1 MSLTCHMCPAVQIIL
16 IWNWLKCL
24 TFLKHPIAET
34 EGSEGRLSHCLGK
47 TPCVQQRMNI
57 WLQDNN
63 KSMPCQRAK
72 AKYCNRF
79 DNKAEPP
86 PSLVLLRIVSFL
98 PSFWIHA
105 SPLPLARVLQTSSQE
120 QRFEHRISAPGDTT
134 FLHSHETA
142 HLERLNQKLVILT
155 QKVPQ
160 DDESSFILLQ
170 TSWHHKLT
178 EFPDSVWRCLQGY
191 RQNLKNSEVWPKG
204 FKNQKTKNT

>member
-1 MSLTCHMCPAVQIIL
+1 MSRRRWTFDCRVTINQRSAKEPKLNIVTGL
-16 IWNWLKCL
+16 ITRQNLL
-24 TFLKHPIAET
+24 P
-34 EGSEGRLSHCLGK
+34 S
-47 TPCVQQRMNI
+47 
-57 WLQDNN
+57 
-63 KSMPCQRAK
+63 
-72 AKYCNRF
+72 
-79 DNKAEPP
+79 
-86 PSLVLLRIVSFL
+86 SLVLLRIVSFL
-98 PSFWIHA
+98 PSVWINA

-134 FLHSHETA
+134 FLHSHETS

-178 EFPDSVWRCLQGY
+178 EFLGSLWRCLHGY

-204 FKNQKTKNT
+204 FKNQKTKNI

>member
-34 EGSEGRLSHCLGK
+34 EGSEGHLSHCLGK

-63 KSMPCQRAK
+63 KSTPCQRAK

-86 PSLVLLRIVSFL
+86 PFIISSAKNCLFSTQFL
-98 PSFWIHA
+98 DSCISSSPCKSAPNKQSGTEVWTQDMGPWRHNIPAQSWNCTPRKVKPKARYTHSKGASRWWKFLHFTANFMTSQVDWIPRFCVKVFA
-105 SPLPLARVLQTSSQE
+105 GLQTK
-120 QRFEHRISAPGDTT
+120 P
-134 FLHSHETA
+134 
-142 HLERLNQKLVILT
+142 
-155 QKVPQ
+155 
-160 DDESSFILLQ
+160 
-170 TSWHHKLT
+170 
-178 EFPDSVWRCLQGY
+178 
-191 RQNLKNSEVWPKG
+191 
-204 FKNQKTKNT
+204 